1 MTDYAQILTVKY
13 AGKLWQL
20 DGDDYEGLT
29 WLSETTKPT
38 KSKLDSFWDE
48 VQAEVQAEATAKA
61 DARTSALNK
70 LSALGLTQEEI
81 DSL

>member
-1 MTDYAQILTVKY
+1 M
-13 AGKLWQL
+13 
-20 DGDDYEGLT
+20 
-29 WLSETTKPT
+29 TKPIT
-38 KSKLDSFWDE
+38 KPMTFDGEKMREMNHAEITQYELDN
-48 VQAEVQAEATAKA
+48 AENLKREKATQAEATAKA

>member
-1 MTDYAQILTVKY
+1 MKDKLYAKTINLETGTETIEEYTAEEYALLAQQIAEAKTEKAQVKKQE
-13 AGKLWQL
+13 A
-20 DGDDYEGLT
+20 T
-29 WLSETTKPT
+29 
-38 KSKLDSFWDE
+38 
-48 VQAEVQAEATAKA
+48 ATAKA